1 MNFLIK
7 EFNKSLENKYGI
19 ILVFISLILLICLSI
34 ISFTIL
40 GIVVDEIY
48 SFSLMQVP
56 FNEMLGVMVGD
67 VPPLYYFIFKIFAK
81 ISIFTNITTNMILVR
96 RFVSILPL
104 YLLFIVILTRFRK
117 NFGWLASG
125 IFLITL
131 VSMPGLINS
140 YLYIR
145 MYSFSLFF
153 ITYSFIVVYDI
164 LKESSTWNWLI
175 LTILTICSAYTNYY
189 SSITSFLIYL
199 FLLIYLIVNN
209 RNQLK
214 KIYLF
219 DNYFYCCFF
228 TVATSFFKSTI

>member
-56 FNEMLGVMVGD
+56 FNEMLGVIVGD
-67 VPPLYYFIFKIFAK
+67 VHPPLYYFIFKIFAK
-81 ISIFTNITTNMILVR
+81 ISIFTNITTNMILVG

-125 IFLITL
+125 IF
-131 VSMPGLINS
+131 
-140 YLYIR
+140 
-145 MYSFSLFF
+145 
-153 ITYSFIVVYDI
+153 
-164 LKESSTWNWLI
+164 
-175 LTILTICSAYTNYY
+175 
-189 SSITSFLIYL
+189 
-199 FLLIYLIVNN
+199 
-209 RNQLK
+209 
-214 KIYLF
+214 
-219 DNYFYCCFF
+219 
-228 TVATSFFKSTI
+228 